1 MMSPLAVSTYLESP
15 EFQFDVVIFDEA
27 SQVLPWDA
35 IGAVDRGRQL
45 VVAGD
50 QKQLPPSTF
59 FDRMV
64 NNDDDSDDADD
75 LGDFESVLDVLCSIG
90 LPRKRLRWHYRSRR
104 EPLIAFSNHHFYDD
118 DLVTFPSPDDLDG
131 STAVRFVHVPDGR
144 WRSKAG
150 FNPLEAKRTAELVL
164 EHIQRHGSRSLGV
177 ITFNLRQQLAVL
189 DELSELRKNRPDL
202 ESFFREDRP
211 EPFFVKNLENV
222 QGDECDRIILSVAY
236 GPKEETGS
244 PSMSFGP
251 LNRAGGERRLNV
263 AVTRSREAITLVSSI
278 RSDYI
283 DLNRTKSRGARLL
296 RAYLDYAERGPSAVA
311 SESVETGRDFES
323 PFEEAV
329 ARAMIN
335 LGFDVRTQIGCG
347 GFRIDLAIV
356 HPEHPGRYVLGIE
369 CDGAT
374 YHRTATARD
383 RDRIRHE
390 VLEELGWRGRLIRI
404 WSTDWIRNPAHQV
417 ERIANAFR
425 EALLLPVTSPQ
436 EVPEVSP
443 PLPEAA
449 PIQRIRDFHDAKPT
463 PRFANIEDVPDGEIA
478 RVLLSLAVTFG
489 VTPREDLIKSTAHEL
504 GFART
509 GNRISARIESVIQS
523 LVQQGRLRDAGD
535 DRLGASS

>member
-1 MMSPLAVSTYLESP
+1 M
-15 EFQFDVVIFDEA
+15 
-27 SQVLPWDA
+27 LPWDA
-35 IGAVDRGRQL
+35 IGAVYRGRQL

-59 FDRMV
+59 IDRMV
-64 NNDDDSDDADD
+64 NDDDSEDADD

-118 DLVTFPSPDDLDG
+118 ELVTIPSPDDLDG
-131 STAVRFVHVPDGR
+131 STAVRFVHVPEGR

-150 FNPLEAKRTAELVL
+150 FNPIEARRTAELVL
-164 EHIQRHGSRSLGV
+164 EHIQRHGNRSLGV
-177 ITFNLRQQLAVL
+177 ITFNQRQQLAVL
-189 DELSELRKNRPDL
+189 DELIELRKNRPDL

-222 QGDECDRIILSVAY
+222 QGDERDRIILSVAY
-236 GPKEETGS
+236 GLNEETGRD
-244 PSMSFGP
+244 SMSFGP

-283 DLNRTKSRGARLL
+283 DLNRTGSRGARLL
-296 RAYLDYAERGPSAVA
+296 RAYLDFAEHGPSALA
-311 SESVETGRDFES
+311 SESVETGGDFES
-323 PFEEAV
+323 PFEQAV
-329 ARAMIN
+329 AQSLRDIG
-335 LGFDVRTQIGCG
+335 LDVRAQIGCG

-356 HPEHPGRYVLGIE
+356 TPEHPGRYVLGIE

-383 RDRIRHE
+383 RDRIRQE
-390 VLEELGWRGRLIRI
+390 VLEELGWRDRLIRI
-404 WSTDWIRNPAHQV
+404 WSTDWIRNPTHQI

-425 EALLLPVTSPQ
+425 EALLLPVTSPTA
-436 EVPEVSP
+436 VPEVSQP
-443 PLPEAA
+443 SPEVE
-449 PIQRIRDFHDAKPT
+449 PILRIRDFRDAKPT

-478 RVLLSLAVTFG
+478 RVLLRLAITFG
-489 VTPREDLIKSTAHEL
+489 VMPRADLIKSAAHEL
-504 GFART
+504 GFERT
-509 GNRISARIESVIQS
+509 GKRISARIESVVQS

-535 DRLGASS
+535 ERLGVSL